1 MDKKTAIE
9 FLIKLGWNFYGAEA
23 IVDAALEDGVELNEE
38 KLKELHE
45 DYVDR

>member
-1 MDKKTAIE
+1 MDRETAIK
-9 FLIKLGWNFYGAEA
+9 FLINLGWNLYGAEA

-38 KLKELHE
+38 KLRELHE